1 MIRTRDEEINN
12 ILDRAEKYR
21 KGLQKSSEKKVQ
33 INPNIKEDIEKIFKI
48 INDMERKL
56 INQQKQKQ
64 GRKIKNRHNKRRKI
78 KSRQNKGRKK

>member
-1 MIRTRDEEINN
+1 MIRTRDKEINN

-21 KGLQKSSEKKVQ
+21 KQFQKDSAEKVQ
-33 INPNIKEDIEKIFKI
+33 DNPNISEDIKKAFKI

-56 INQQKQKQ
+56 ISQQKQKK

-78 KSRQNKGRKK
+78 KSRHNKERKK

>member
-21 KGLQKSSEKKVQ
+21 KGLQKSSAKKVQ